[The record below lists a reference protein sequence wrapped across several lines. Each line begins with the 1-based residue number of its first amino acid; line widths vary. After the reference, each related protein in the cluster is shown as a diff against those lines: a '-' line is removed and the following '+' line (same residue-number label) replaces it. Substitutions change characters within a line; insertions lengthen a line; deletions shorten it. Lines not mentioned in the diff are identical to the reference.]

1 MQGLRFRDPAYLALL
16 ALVPLLAW
24 LLFSRRGRA
33 AAIAFP
39 GASRLAKLPRGWRV
53 RLTWIPPVLLLVGLS
68 AAVVALARPQLPTS
82 PTQRSM
88 TAEGLDIAVA
98 LDLSSSMEAEDMPP
112 TNRVEAAKAALR
124 DLIARRPNDRLALV
138 VFSGKAYT
146 QVPLTLDH
154 GVLLQAIDKLQA
166 GTLEDGT
173 AIGDAIG
180 VSLNRLR
187 DSEAKGK
194 AVVLITDGD
203 SNAGRL
209 TPKDSAALAA
219 ELHVPVFPIL
229 VGSGGQAR
237 VPVRD
242 DADGRVRYATVEA
255 PVRPELLEQLAELS
269 HGRFQRATDRDD
281 LERGLHHVLD
291 TMDKTRLSDGG
302 ATSQPRELFGG
313 LLLAALGLALTSA
326 SLGGTVFRVKP

>member
-1 MQGLRFRDPAYLALL
+1 MFGLRFHDPAYLALL
-16 ALVPLLAW
+16 ALVPLLAA
-24 LLFSRRGRA
+24 LFFVRRGRA

-39 GASRLAKLPRGWRV
+39 GAGRLAALPRGWRV
-53 RLTWIPPVLLLVGLS
+53 RLLWVPPTLLLAGLS
-68 AAVVALARPQLPTS
+68 AAVVALARPQLPST
-82 PTQRSM
+82 PAQREL

-98 LDLSSSMEAEDMPP
+98 LDLSTSMLAEDMPP
-112 TNRVEAAKAALR
+112 SNRVEAAKAALR
-124 DLIARRPNDRLALV
+124 DLIERRPNDRLALV

-154 GVLLQAIDKLQA
+154 GVLQQALDRLQA
-166 GTLEDGT
+166 GGLEDGT

-209 TPKDSAALAA
+209 TPKDAAALAE

-229 VGSGGQAR
+229 VGSGGSAR
-237 VPVRD
+237 APVRD
-242 DADGRVRYATVEA
+242 EEDGRVTYHRVEA
-255 PVRPELLEQLAELS
+255 PVNPQLLEELASIS
-269 HGRFQRATDRDD
+269 HGRFQRALGRAD
-281 LERGLHHVLD
+281 LERGLHRVLD
-291 TMDKTRLSDGG
+291 AMDRTRLSDGG
-302 ATSQPRELFGG
+302 VTSQPRELFGG
-313 LLLAALGLALTSA
+313 LLLAALGLALTSV